1 MGDRMKAAILTI
13 GDEIMIGQIVD
24 TNSSWIAAWL
34 DRHGWQVMRKLG
46 VRDDINQIMEGIG
59 LCHEV
64 ADLVI
69 TTGGLG
75 PTKDDRTKEALCQ
88 YYDCK
93 LVWHEETWERIQEIL
108 LRIGREPSELHKVQ
122 CYMPY
127 KAQIIPNDQGSAPGM
142 IFEKENKILVAVPG
156 VPNEMRHLLSEK
168 IIHLLPKSD
177 AIEHRFIRTA
187 GEGETVIADMI
198 GDIESKLPKNIKL
211 AYLPSFSQVTLRLTS
226 YSSGKKQILDD
237 LQEQIIKRLGD
248 LVYGTG
254 NTSLSKA
261 IGDILRNRNETIGTG
276 ESCTGGYLSH
286 LITSVS
292 GSSDYFI
299 GSIVPY
305 AYRMKTSELNVPQ
318 EMLWVYGAVSEEVV
332 RAMAEGVRHN
342 LDVTWALATSGIAG
356 PTGGT
361 PQKPVGTIW
370 IACAGPQG
378 TKARLLQLTRDRI
391 SNIEYTSIAALVLLR
406 KMLLEG
412 DSFLPPTP

>member
-1 MGDRMKAAILTI
+1 MMKAAILTI

-24 TNSSWIAAWL
+24 TNSSWIASWL
-34 DRHGWQVMRKLG
+34 DNLGWQVTRKIG
-46 VRDDINQIMEGIG
+46 VRDDLSEIREGIR

-75 PTKDDRTKEALCQ
+75 PTTDDMTKEALCD
-88 YYDCK
+88 YYQCST
-93 LVWHEETWERIQEIL
+93 VWHEETWTRLLEIL
-108 LRIGREPSELHKVQ
+108 QRMNREPSELHRKQ
-122 CYMPY
+122 AYMPSVA
-127 KAQIIPNDQGSAPGM
+127 KVISNDHGSAPGM
-142 IFEKENKILVAVPG
+142 MFEKENKILVSVPG

-168 IIHLLPKSD
+168 IIHLIPKNNVV
-177 AIEHRFIRTA
+177 EHRFIRTA

-198 GDIESKLPKNIKL
+198 SAIVEEIPSEIKL
-211 AYLPSFSQVTLRLTS
+211 AYLPSFSQVTLRLTC
-226 YSSGKKQILDD
+226 YKEGFEKKMDD
-237 LQEQIIKRLGD
+237 IQQKIADRLGD
-248 LVYGTG
+248 LVYAT
-254 NTSLSKA
+254 NYISLSQS
-261 IGDILRNRNETIGTG
+261 IGDELRKRNETIGTG

-305 AYRMKTSELNVPQ
+305 AYRMKTSELDVSQ

-332 RAMAEGVRHN
+332 RAMAEGVRRN

-370 IACAGPQG
+370 IACAGPNG
-378 TKARLLQLTRDRI
+378 TKVRLLKLSRDRL
-391 SNIEYTSIAALVLLR
+391 SNIEATSIAALVLLR
-406 KMLLEG
+406 KMMMEQ
-412 DSFLPPTP
+412 

>member
-1 MGDRMKAAILTI
+1 MTAAILTI
-13 GDEIMIGQIVD
+13 GDEIMIGQIMD

-34 DRHGWQVMRKLG
+34 DRHGWHVTRKLG
-46 VRDDINQIMEGIG
+46 VRDEIPQIIEGIRF
-59 LCHEV
+59 CHEV

-75 PTKDDRTKEALCQ
+75 PTKDDLTKEALCQ
-88 YYDCK
+88 YYSSK
-93 LVWHEETWERIQEIL
+93 LIWHEETWLRIQEIL
-108 LRIGREPSELHKVQ
+108 QRMGREPSALHKVQ
-122 CYMPY
+122 CYMPEI
-127 KAQIIPNDQGSAPGM
+127 ARIISNDQGSAPGM
-142 IFEKENKILVAVPG
+142 LFEQGNKILVAVPG
-156 VPNEMRHLLSEK
+156 VPHEMRHLLSEK
-168 IIHLLPKSD
+168 IIHLLPKGD
-177 AIEHRFIRTA
+177 AVDHRIIRTA

-198 GDIESKLPKNIKL
+198 ADIESGLPEDIKL

-226 YSSGKKQILDD
+226 YGPGNKEIIDQ
-237 LQEQIIKRLGD
+237 LQEQIIARLGD

-254 NTSLSKA
+254 DTSLSKA
-261 IGDILRNRNETIGTG
+261 IGEILRQRNETIGTG

-305 AYRMKTSELNVPQ
+305 AYRMKTSELDVPQ

-332 RAMAEGVRHN
+332 RAMAEGVRRN

-370 IACAGPQG
+370 IACTGPQG
-378 TKARLLQLTRDRI
+378 TKARLLKLTRDRV

-406 KMLLEG
+406 KMLLE
-412 DSFLPPTP
+412 SES